1 MKVYLIILALII
13 TTLINQKYLGNY
25 AHVIIILSLLYIVFM
40 EKNEIIEGFLR
51 FGRKKCG
58 KKCKKK
64 RKKKKKAAAKKA
76 AAAAKKAEIEAAA
89 AAKKAE
95 EEEAAERAAAAAAK
109 KTEDRGCR
117 CY

>member
-51 FGRKKCG
+51 FGRRKKCG
-58 KKCKKK
+58 KKFLKS
-64 RKKKKKAAAKKA
+64 
-76 AAAAKKAEIEAAA
+76 II
-89 AAKKAE
+89 
-95 EEEAAERAAAAAAK
+95 
-109 KTEDRGCR
+109 R
-117 CY
+117 CILLNPGSTT